1 MNDKQL
7 AALFMAQ
14 LLPAMQATSGLSGVK
29 LARSFQSRQQGA
41 NSSPYVYF
49 VKVGDH
55 RYGHPERKD
64 EYAAG
69 SGDFTHT
76 EIQQYESTYQF
87 SAWVPQDPKDVTGL
101 TESDILNIVSGIMQ
115 SDAIISAFNAAGVG
129 ILRVTDVRN
138 PYIVDD
144 HDQFEAVPSFDV
156 ILTHKRTSVS
166 TIPAVATYESNFGRV

>member
-29 LARSFQSRQQGA
+29 LARSYQSRQQGA

-87 SAWVPQDPKDVTGL
+87 SAWVPQGPKDVTGL
-101 TESDILNIVSGIMQ
+101 TESDILNVVSGIMQ
-115 SDAIISAFNAAGVG
+115 SDALLAAFRAQGVG

-156 ILTHKRTSVS
+156 TLTHKRTSVS
-166 TIPAVATYESNFGRV
+166 TIPAVAAYDLNLSRV

>member
-101 TESDILNIVSGIMQ
+101 TESDILNVVSGIMQ
-115 SDAIISAFNAAGVG
+115 SDALLAAFRAQGVG

-166 TIPAVATYESNFGRV
+166 TIPAVVTYEANVSRV

>member
-1 MNDKQL
+1 MNDKQM

-14 LLPAMQATSGLSGVK
+14 VLPAIQAAPGLSAVK
-29 LARSFQSRQQGA
+29 LARNYQQRQQGA
-41 NSSPYVYF
+41 DSTAYVYF
-49 VKVGDH
+49 VKLADR
-55 RYGHPERKD
+55 RYGSPAKKD
-64 EYAAG
+64 VFDAQAG
-69 SGDFTHT
+69 TFTHS
-76 EIQQYESTYQF
+76 EIQQYETTYQF

-101 TESDILNIVSGIMQ
+101 TESDILNTVSSIMQ

-138 PYIVDD
+138 PYILDD

-166 TIPAVATYESNFGRV
+166 TIPAVATYEANVSRV

>member
-1 MNDKQL
+1 MNDKQM

-14 LLPAMQATSGLSGVK
+14 LLPAMQATSGLAGVK
-29 LARSFQSRQQGA
+29 LARNFQPRQQGA
-41 NSSPYVYF
+41 NSSPYAYF
-49 VKVGDH
+49 YKVGDH
-55 RYGHPERKD
+55 RHGSPARKD
-64 EYAAG
+64 VFDAQANA
-69 SGDFTHT
+69 FTHT

-101 TESDILNIVSGIMQ
+101 TESDILNAVSSIMQ

-144 HDQFEAVPSFDV
+144 RDRFEAVPSFDV

-166 TIPAVATYESNFGRV
+166 TIPAVATYESNVSRI

>member
-14 LLPAMQATSGLSGVK
+14 LLPAMQATSGLAGVK

-49 VKVGDH
+49 FKIGDH

-64 EYAAG
+64 VFDAQAG
-69 SGDFTHT
+69 TFTHT
-76 EIQQYESTYQF
+76 EIQQYETTYQF

-101 TESDILNIVSGIMQ
+101 TESDILNVVSGIIQ

-144 HDQFEAVPSFDV
+144 HDRFEAVPSFDV
-156 ILTHKRTSVS
+156 ILTHKRTSVA
-166 TIPAVATYESNFGRV
+166 TIPAVTTYESNVSRI